1 MIYFFSFNSIQK
13 KKKGIP
19 SVRSVTQEFGKM
31 CLNEGS
37 PFSTVSR
44 KMVVSEALTRDFAAL
59 DLQRCSSSSTTT
71 TTRIVPIR
79 VRGELHLPFVNREEV
94 ILKVIKTW
102 MSNPTQQKKTMV
114 FCGQRP
120 GSGKTYLGS
129 HLGNLPQTTRD
140 LLLAQFPYNHEILQQ

>member
-1 MIYFFSFNSIQK
+1 
-13 KKKGIP
+13 
-19 SVRSVTQEFGKM
+19 M

-37 PFSTVSR
+37 PSSTVSR
-44 KMVVSEALTRDFAAL
+44 KMVVSEAFAAL

-71 TTRIVPIR
+71 RIVPIR
-79 VRGELHLPFVNREEV
+79 VRGDLHLPFVNREEV

-102 MSNPTQQKKTMV
+102 MSNPKQQKKTMV

-140 LLLAQFPYNHEILQQ
+140 SLLAQFPHDHEILQQ